1 MTCVQQIR
9 LKLLPSALN
18 SGAVGLIVSGLEL
31 LPFVFFQVSEKL
43 GLLHVS
49 QGEGKERHLMVSK
62 PGGSAAGVSEME
74 ATDGAIGEAGVLEP
88 KSHASSA
95 GKVWSFD
102 MFC

>member
-1 MTCVQQIR
+1 M
-9 LKLLPSALN
+9 
-18 SGAVGLIVSGLEL
+18 
-31 LPFVFFQVSEKL
+31 FVFFQVSEKL

-88 KSHASSA
+88 KNHASSA

-102 MFC
+102 MFCGVFLVSRGHYVVDRISRGHYLVDRTLKSKN